1 MPGVQCRRIS
11 LAQGSRYIQT
21 VTGMSGDLLSGLPD
35 ALRRLLG
42 APPVMEKKLLE
53 LSVGW
58 TGPSPGQ
65 ARMAG
70 ALRLFVIT

>member
-1 MPGVQCRRIS
+1 
-11 LAQGSRYIQT
+11 
-21 VTGMSGDLLSGLPD
+21 MSGDLLSGLPD